1 MKWCLYS
8 RKCPWGNAFYPG
20 YCALENENCKID
32 DDAWSML
39 DLDADI
45 PLGNYEEDN
54 ENE

>member
-20 YCALENENCKID
+20 YCALENENCKMD

-45 PLGNYEEDN
+45 PLGNYVEDN
-54 ENE
+54 KNE